1 MIAASASIS
10 KSGALH
16 IFQSGIHCS
25 PVAYLIQYR
34 LAQAARQHYTTQ
46 KSVASIATETGFTS
60 AGYFCRKFRQ
70 NYNRSPKENRKSY
83 KEECSVFLS
92 HRKRESLWERIS
104 IWKEDV
110 ICIYQRLRYGYC
122 YRDIWSIDQ
131 WFLTVVPNM
140 IHDLRVN
147 SHGYPSFFEGPEE
160 ENIRKWD
167 RILGRMEF
175 LFREANEDTCRKK
188 NLYEEEHDLAQEEFT
203 TKYGMFGEKLK
214 TEEEIAREKREHTH
228 RLYMMSDVPEYVE
241 ISGKWLAAE
250 GELREYRDQCLKQ
263 GMELM
268 TKYFRNLWD

>member
-1 MIAASASIS
+1 
-10 KSGALH
+10 
-16 IFQSGIHCS
+16 
-25 PVAYLIQYR
+25 
-34 LAQAARQHYTTQ
+34 
-46 KSVASIATETGFTS
+46 
-60 AGYFCRKFRQ
+60 
-70 NYNRSPKENRKSY
+70 
-83 KEECSVFLS
+83 
-92 HRKRESLWERIS
+92 
-104 IWKEDV
+104 
-110 ICIYQRLRYGYC
+110 
-122 YRDIWSIDQ
+122 
-131 WFLTVVPNM
+131 M

-228 RLYMMSDVPEYVE
+228 RLYMLSDVPEYVE

-250 GELREYRDQCLKQ
+250 GELREYRDKCLKQ

>member
-1 MIAASASIS
+1 MD
-10 KSGALH
+10 
-16 IFQSGIHCS
+16 
-25 PVAYLIQYR
+25 
-34 LAQAARQHYTTQ
+34 
-46 KSVASIATETGFTS
+46 ETAKRITK
-60 AGYFCRKFRQ
+60 RM
-70 NYNRSPKENRKSY
+70 SPKENGKRR

-104 IWKEDV
+104 IWKEDI

>member
-1 MIAASASIS
+1 MDTVKRIA
-10 KSGALH
+10 K
-16 IFQSGIHCS
+16 
-25 PVAYLIQYR
+25 R
-34 LAQAARQHYTTQ
+34 M
-46 KSVASIATETGFTS
+46 
-60 AGYFCRKFRQ
+60 
-70 NYNRSPKENRKSY
+70 SPKENRKSY

-92 HRKRESLWERIS
+92 HRKKESLWERIS

-188 NLYEEEHDLAQEEFT
+188 NLYEEEQ
-203 TKYGMFGEKLK
+203 
-214 TEEEIAREKREHTH
+214 
-228 RLYMMSDVPEYVE
+228 
-241 ISGKWLAAE
+241 
-250 GELREYRDQCLKQ
+250 
-263 GMELM
+263 
-268 TKYFRNLWD
+268 

>member
-1 MIAASASIS
+1 MDTVKRIA
-10 KSGALH
+10 K
-16 IFQSGIHCS
+16 
-25 PVAYLIQYR
+25 R
-34 LAQAARQHYTTQ
+34 M
-46 KSVASIATETGFTS
+46 
-60 AGYFCRKFRQ
+60 
-70 NYNRSPKENRKSY
+70 SPKENRKSY

-175 LFREANEDTCRKK
+175 LFREANEIHAERRICMRKSMTWHRK
-188 NLYEEEHDLAQEEFT
+188 NSRQNTACSV
-203 TKYGMFGEKLK
+203 
-214 TEEEIAREKREHTH
+214 R
-228 RLYMMSDVPEYVE
+228 S
-241 ISGKWLAAE
+241 
-250 GELREYRDQCLKQ
+250 
-263 GMELM
+263 
-268 TKYFRNLWD
+268 